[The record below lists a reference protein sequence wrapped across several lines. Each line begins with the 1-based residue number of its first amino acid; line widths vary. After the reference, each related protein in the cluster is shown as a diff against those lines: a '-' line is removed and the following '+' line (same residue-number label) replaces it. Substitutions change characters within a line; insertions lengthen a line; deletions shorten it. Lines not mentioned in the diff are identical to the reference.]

1 MVKPGWLAWKPLLVQ
16 PYCAVFWVSLRNV
29 AMCPRSSASPQME
42 WLPPTLTC
50 PWAAGKLT
58 QGRAF
63 GRGKGVWEREGKCPA
78 SVSLPLEM
86 QMLPAQ
92 LTGSSVLD
100 IMASALSCL
109 LWEPFLEIP
118 VPIPHS
124 FLPSNSVQGHSA
136 HFLGWLGTLL
146 LKQSRGCSQ
155 TAGRHERVSTAC

>member
-42 WLPPTLTC
+42 WLPLTLTC

-63 GRGKGVWEREGKCPA
+63 GRGKGNVLPQFLCLWRCGCSQP
-78 SVSLPLEM
+78 SLQVPLS
-86 QMLPAQ
+86 
-92 LTGSSVLD
+92 LTL
-100 IMASALSCL
+100 MASALSCL
-109 LWEPFLEIP
+109 LWKPFLEIP